1 MPVPLDERGEA
12 GPAVVAWLRCLE
24 LNDGS
29 GFRAALLQT
38 TGDGTPVSFCF
49 ARSERGTES
58 GAGFRAR
65 CIRSVLRSARPSLEL
80 VIGFA
85 EELPPTLLLD
95 DLRSGV
101 PVCRVRRLEVAA
113 AVGSSAS
120 DRERIHEDW
129 LRESPEPQSAGRV
142 LLDQLMTKFDPLEP
156 LRRAASGLR
165 EAFIGLE
172 IDRLTGIPEVA
183 VVVDL
188 SYTDSDVAVHYQKPP
203 SVRPLPE
210 RLRRVLAAPPE
221 SMSSSW
227 PTQLEWVSELLP
239 FQRIGVRMLI
249 ANERLLLADDM
260 GLGKT
265 VQAVAAL
272 RILRANRSIR
282 NCLIVA
288 PATLLNQWRGEI
300 HKWAPELQ
308 AIIVRGRFEERVWQW
323 ASESPLK
330 IVSYETLRSDSDVR
344 DGGPL
349 SRCRWDV
356 VIADEAQKI
365 KNRNRT
371 SEVLKRLDRARSWA
385 LTGTPLENDEDELA
399 SIMEFVDHDPSGGR
413 RRYRPGLELRARHAM
428 LQLRRKKL
436 EVLDDLPPK
445 LTTTLE
451 LGLSH
456 GQRRTYERLER
467 EGIVHLKSLGSEIRV
482 HHVLALITR
491 LKQICNVDPETGE
504 SSKLD
509 DIEGRLT
516 ELVAE
521 RHKALVFS
529 QYVDEPFGV
538 AAVAKRFER
547 FKPLVITGAV
557 PSDERAEV
565 IRRFRSETDHRV
577 LVLSLRVGG
586 LGLNLQEASY
596 VFHLDRWW
604 NPATEAQAD
613 DRTYRFGQSFKV
625 NVFKYT
631 CLGTIEARI
640 EEVLRRKRELFAD
653 VVDDVSLD
661 VSSRFTQAELL
672 ELFGLGSGNE

>member
-1 MPVPLDERGEA
+1 M
-12 GPAVVAWLRCLE
+12 
-24 LNDGS
+24 
-29 GFRAALLQT
+29 
-38 TGDGTPVSFCF
+38 
-49 ARSERGTES
+49 
-58 GAGFRAR
+58 
-65 CIRSVLRSARPSLEL
+65 
-80 VIGFA
+80 
-85 EELPPTLLLD
+85 
-95 DLRSGV
+95 
-101 PVCRVRRLEVAA
+101 
-113 AVGSSAS
+113 
-120 DRERIHEDW
+120 
-129 LRESPEPQSAGRV
+129 
-142 LLDQLMTKFDPLEP
+142 
-156 LRRAASGLR
+156 
-165 EAFIGLE
+165 GLE

-188 SYTDSDVAVHYQKPP
+188 SYTGSDVAVHYQQPP
-203 SVRPLPE
+203 SARPLPE

-221 SMSSSW
+221 SASTSW

-239 FQRIGVRMLI
+239 FQRIGVRTLI

-272 RILRANRSIR
+272 RILRANRAIR

-288 PATLLNQWRGEI
+288 PATLLNQWRGEL
-300 HKWAPELQ
+300 HKWAPELH
-308 AIIVRGRFEERVWQW
+308 AIIVRGRSEERAWLW
-323 ASESPLK
+323 TAESYLK
-330 IVSYETLRSDSDVR
+330 IVSYETLRSDADVGER
-344 DGGPL
+344 GPL
-349 SRCRWDV
+349 GRSRWDV
-356 VIADEAQKI
+356 VIADEAQRI

-371 SEVLKRLDRARSWA
+371 SEVLKRLDRVRSWA

-399 SIMEFVDHDPSGGR
+399 SIMEFVDHDPSGAR

-445 LTTTLE
+445 RTTTLE
-451 LGLSH
+451 LGLGQ
-456 GQRRTYERLER
+456 GQRRTYDRLER

-509 DIEGRLT
+509 DIEGRLI
-516 ELVAE
+516 ELEAE
-521 RHKALVFS
+521 GHKALVFS
-529 QYVDEPFGV
+529 QYVDESFGV
-538 AAVAKRFER
+538 AAISKRFAR

-557 PSDERAEV
+557 PLDERAEV
-565 IRRFRSETDHRV
+565 IRRFRSEKDHRV

-613 DRTYRFGQSFKV
+613 DRTYRFGQTAKV

-631 CLGTIEARI
+631 CHETIEARI
-640 EEVLRRKRELFAD
+640 EEILRRKRKLFDD

-661 VSSRFTQAELL
+661 VSSRFSQAELL
-672 ELFGLGSGNE
+672 ELFGLGSGKE

>member
-1 MPVPLDERGEA
+1 MPVLLDEGREA
-12 GPAVVAWLRCLE
+12 GSAVVAWLRCVKS
-24 LNDGS
+24 NDGS
-29 GFRAALLQT
+29 RFRAALLQT
-38 TGDGTPVSFCF
+38 TGDGTPVAFCF
-49 ARSERGTES
+49 TRSERGAEPD
-58 GAGFRAR
+58 AGFRAG
-65 CIRSVLRSARPSLEL
+65 CIRSVLRSAHPSPEL

-85 EELPPTLLLD
+85 DELPLTLLLD
-95 DLRSGV
+95 DLRIGL
-101 PVCRVRRLEVAA
+101 PVCRVRSLEVAA

-120 DRERIHEDW
+120 HRERIHEDW
-129 LRESPEPQSAGRV
+129 LREPPEPQSAGRV
-142 LLDQLMTKFDPLEP
+142 LFDQIIAKPDPLEP
-156 LRRAASGLR
+156 LRRNASGLR
-165 EAFIGLE
+165 EAFSGSE
-172 IDRLTGIPEVA
+172 IDKLIRGPEVA
-183 VVVDL
+183 VVVNL
-188 SYTDSDVAVHYQKPP
+188 SYTVGDVGVHHQDLP
-203 SVRPLPE
+203 SARPLSE
-210 RLRRVLAAPPE
+210 RLRRVLVAPPE
-221 SMSSSW
+221 PASSSW
-227 PTQLEWVSELLP
+227 PTQLKWVSELLP
-239 FQRIGVRMLI
+239 FQRTGVRALLE
-249 ANERLLLADDM
+249 NDRLLLADDM

-272 RILRANRSIR
+272 RILRTHRTVR

-288 PATLLNQWRGEI
+288 PATLLNQWRGEL

-308 AIIVRGRFEERVWQW
+308 AIIVRGRSEERVWQW

-330 IVSYETLRSDSDVR
+330 IVSYETLRSDADVGV
-344 DGGPL
+344 GGPL

-356 VIADEAQKI
+356 VIADEAQRI

-371 SEVLKRLDRARSWA
+371 SEVLKRLDRVRSWA

-399 SIMEFVDHDPSGGR
+399 SIMEFVDHEPSGPR

-445 LTTTLE
+445 RTTTLE

-456 GQRRTYERLER
+456 GQRRTYDRLER

-516 ELVAE
+516 ELAAE
-521 RHKALVFS
+521 GHKALVFS
-529 QYVDEPFGV
+529 QYVDDSFGV
-538 AAVAKRFER
+538 AAIAKRFAR

-557 PSDERAEV
+557 PLDERAEV

-613 DRTYRFGQSFKV
+613 DRTYRFGQNVKV

-631 CLGTIEARI
+631 CIETIEARI
-640 EEVLRRKRELFAD
+640 EEILRRKRKLFDD

-661 VSSRFTQAELL
+661 VSSRFTQSELL
-672 ELFGLGSGNE
+672 ELFKLDSGSD

>member
-1 MPVPLDERGEA
+1 MPVLLDEGREA
-12 GPAVVAWLRCLE
+12 GSAVVAWLRCVKS
-24 LNDGS
+24 NDGS

-38 TGDGTPVSFCF
+38 TGDGTPVAFCF
-49 ARSERGTES
+49 TRSERGAEPS
-58 GAGFRAR
+58 AGFRAR

-85 EELPPTLLLD
+85 EELPLTLLLD
-95 DLRSGV
+95 DLRIRL
-101 PVCRVRRLEVAA
+101 PVCRVRSLEVAA

-120 DRERIHEDW
+120 HLERIHKDW
-129 LRESPEPQSAGRV
+129 LREPPEPQSAVRV
-142 LLDQLMTKFDPLEP
+142 LFDQVIAKPDPLEP
-156 LRRAASGLR
+156 LHRIASGLR
-165 EAFIGLE
+165 EAFSGSA
-172 IDRLTGIPEVA
+172 IDELAGGPEVA

-188 SYTDSDVAVHYQKPP
+188 SYAGGGVAQHQKLP
-203 SVRPLPE
+203 SARPLSE
-210 RLRRVLAAPPE
+210 RLRQVLAAPSEPA
-221 SMSSSW
+221 STSW
-227 PTQLEWVSELLP
+227 PTQLEWASELLP
-239 FQRIGVRMLI
+239 FQRIGVRALL
-249 ANERLLLADDM
+249 ANDRLLLADDM

-272 RILRANRSIR
+272 RILRANRAIR

-288 PATLLNQWRGEI
+288 PATLLNQWRGEL
-300 HKWAPELQ
+300 HKWAPELH
-308 AIIVRGRFEERVWQW
+308 AIIVRGRSEERVWQW

-330 IVSYETLRSDSDVR
+330 IVSYETLRSDADVGV
-344 DGGPL
+344 GGPL

-356 VIADEAQKI
+356 VIADEAQRI

-371 SEVLKRLDRARSWA
+371 SEVVKRLDRVRSWA

-399 SIMEFVDHDPSGGR
+399 SIMEFVDHEPSGQR

-445 LTTTLE
+445 RTTTLE

-456 GQRRTYERLER
+456 GQRRTYDRLER

-516 ELVAE
+516 ELAAE
-521 RHKALVFS
+521 GHKALVFS
-529 QYVDEPFGV
+529 QYVDDSFGV
-538 AAVAKRFER
+538 AAIAKRFTR

-557 PSDERAEV
+557 PLDERAEV

-613 DRTYRFGQSFKV
+613 DRTYRFGQSVKV

-631 CLGTIEARI
+631 CYETIEARI
-640 EEVLRRKRELFAD
+640 EEILRRKRKLFDD

-661 VSSRFTQAELL
+661 VSSRFSQAELL
-672 ELFGLGSGNE
+672 ELFGLGSGKE

>member
-1 MPVPLDERGEA
+1 MPVLLDEGREA
-12 GPAVVAWLRCLE
+12 GSAVVAWLRCVKS
-24 LNDGS
+24 NDGS

-38 TGDGTPVSFCF
+38 TGDGTPVAFCF
-49 ARSERGTES
+49 TRSERGAEPS
-58 GAGFRAR
+58 AGFRAR

-85 EELPPTLLLD
+85 EELPLTLLLD
-95 DLRSGV
+95 DLRIRL
-101 PVCRVRRLEVAA
+101 PVCRVRSLEVAA

-120 DRERIHEDW
+120 HLERIHKDW
-129 LRESPEPQSAGRV
+129 LREPPEPQSAVRV
-142 LLDQLMTKFDPLEP
+142 LFDQVIAKPDPLEP
-156 LRRAASGLR
+156 LYRIASGLR
-165 EAFIGLE
+165 EAFSGSA
-172 IDRLTGIPEVA
+172 IDELAGGPEVA

-188 SYTDSDVAVHYQKPP
+188 SYAGGGVAQHQKLP
-203 SVRPLPE
+203 SARPLSE
-210 RLRRVLAAPPE
+210 RLRQVLAAPSEPA
-221 SMSSSW
+221 STSW
-227 PTQLEWVSELLP
+227 PTQLKWVSELLP
-239 FQRIGVRMLI
+239 FQRIGVRTLL
-249 ANERLLLADDM
+249 ANDRLLLADDM

-272 RILRANRSIR
+272 RILRANRAIR

-288 PATLLNQWRGEI
+288 PATLLNQWRGEL
-300 HKWAPELQ
+300 HKWAPELH
-308 AIIVRGRFEERVWQW
+308 AIIVRGRSEERVWQW

-330 IVSYETLRSDSDVR
+330 IVSYETLRSDADVGER
-344 DGGPL
+344 GPL
-349 SRCRWDV
+349 GKSRWDV
-356 VIADEAQKI
+356 VIADEAQRI

-371 SEVLKRLDRARSWA
+371 SEVLKRLDRVRSWA

-399 SIMEFVDHDPSGGR
+399 SIMEFVDHEPSGQR

-445 LTTTLE
+445 RTTTLE

-456 GQRRTYERLER
+456 GQRRTYDRLER

-509 DIEGRLT
+509 DIEGRLI
-516 ELVAE
+516 ELAAE
-521 RHKALVFS
+521 GHKALVFS
-529 QYVDEPFGV
+529 QYVDDSFGV
-538 AAVAKRFER
+538 AAIAKRFAR

-557 PSDERAEV
+557 PMDERAEV

-613 DRTYRFGQSFKV
+613 DRTYRFGQAVKV

-631 CLGTIEARI
+631 CHETIEARI
-640 EEVLRRKRELFAD
+640 EEILRRKRKLFDD

-661 VSSRFTQAELL
+661 VSSRFTQSELL